1 MISSERSQNVIVSFV
16 IIVALVSS
24 VLLINNVNYY
34 SGSYVLAERVDV
46 NMVEIVVSD
55 INPANESIYPH
66 LSFTFNF
73 RTDSPTKGNVRLSS
87 IEAAVTLNEDP
98 LSLTI
103 FDMGFNNNPD
113 RFLHP
118 GYNVNFTLQK
128 TINSNPDRA
137 TVLLADNVSTWN
149 WFLRLRYN
157 LILFDE
163 GQSLRTLYFNWTGP
177 TAVIRI

>member
-1 MISSERSQNVIVSFV
+1 MISSERSQNIIISFV

-46 NMVEIVVSD
+46 NMVKIVVSD

-87 IEAAVTLNEDP
+87 IEAAVTLNDDP
-98 LSLTI
+98 LSLTT
-103 FDMGFNNNPD
+103 FDKSLTNDPNQ
-113 RFLHP
+113 FLHP
-118 GYNVNFTLQK
+118 GYNANFTLGK
-128 TINSNPDRA
+128 TINSDPDRA
-137 TVLLADNVSTWN
+137 TVLLADNISTWN
-149 WFLRLRYN
+149 WYLRLRFN
-157 LILFDE
+157 IIMFDE

-177 TAVIRI
+177 TTVIRI